1 LHGKTAQLAAA
12 ALAQM
17 PRKLL
22 ECGGAALL
30 HVKTQGLVL
39 HAGKA
44 EVGWQCH
51 LRVASCQEESFAS
64 PSW

>member
-1 LHGKTAQLAAA
+1 
-12 ALAQM
+12 M